1 MSTINTTTAPTTV
14 GEAFAQYGDPDRAY
28 EAVIGD
34 PTKALRG
41 WVKFVRDYDGTNRA
55 FADAVTGEGGK
66 ANAMTLTR
74 LRRVG
79 DLLAAAKEGKVSI
92 SLSEAARFANRATV
106 PTMGAAVTA
115 LKAGTSLADHV
126 AGLKAT
132 ARAATDN
139 RGEQTGNGDAAPDTK
154 TGNGDAAPDTKTGN
168 GDAAPKGKG
177 VTLTPDNFAAAL
189 AIILAHDGL
198 IVTAGERKRI
208 GDLALK
214 IARTYG
220 AVPTPA
226 AVAPKVRKV
235 S

>member
-1 MSTINTTTAPTTV
+1 MSQAHNPIAPTNV
-14 GEAFAQYGDPDRAY
+14 SEAYAQFGDPDRAY

-34 PTKALRG
+34 PAKALRG
-41 WVKFVRDYDGTNRA
+41 WVKFVATYKGTNRA

-66 ANAMTLTR
+66 ANVMTLTR

-79 DLLAAAKEGKVSI
+79 DLLDAAKAGKVSL

-115 LKAGTSLADHV
+115 LKAGMSLADHV
-126 AGLKAT
+126 AALKAT
-132 ARAATDN
+132 ERAAVDN
-139 RGEQTGNGDAAPDTK
+139 RGESTTDDVAPDTR
-154 TGNGDAAPDTKTGN
+154 TGN

-189 AIILAHDGL
+189 AVILAHSDM

-220 AVPTPA
+220 AVPAPA
-226 AVAPKVRKV
+226 AVAPTARKV
-235 S
+235 A

>member
-1 MSTINTTTAPTTV
+1 MSTLNTTASPTTV

-34 PTKALRG
+34 PSKALRG
-41 WVKFVRDYDGTNRA
+41 WVKFVRDYAGTNRA

-115 LKAGTSLADHV
+115 LKAGTPLSDHV
-126 AGLKAT
+126 AAT

-139 RGEQTGNGDAAPDTK
+139 RGESTTDDVAPDTK
-154 TGNGDAAPDTKTGN
+154 TSN

-189 AIILAHDGL
+189 AVILAHDAMV
-198 IVTAGERKRI
+198 VTTRERERIAALAG
-208 GDLALK
+208 K

-226 AVAPKVRKV
+226 TVAPKARQVA
-235 S
+235 

>member
-1 MSTINTTTAPTTV
+1 MSTINTATAPATV

-34 PTKALRG
+34 PSKALRG
-41 WVKFVRDYDGTNRA
+41 WVKFVRDYAGTNRA

-79 DLLAAAKEGKVSI
+79 DLLSAAKEGKVSI

-106 PTMGAAVTA
+106 PTMGAAVTS
-115 LKAGTSLADHV
+115 LKAGTPLSDHV

-132 ARAATDN
+132 ERAATDN
-139 RGEQTGNGDAAPDTK
+139 RGESTTDDAPDTD
-154 TGNGDAAPDTKTGN
+154 TGKGAD
-168 GDAAPKGKG
+168 APKGKG
-177 VTLTPDNFAAAL
+177 VALTPDNYAAAL
-189 AIILAHDGL
+189 AIILNHADL
-198 IVTAGERKRI
+198 IVTTAERKRI
-208 GDLALK
+208 GDLALQ

-226 AVAPKVRKV
+226 TVARKARKAA
-235 S
+235 

>member
-1 MSTINTTTAPTTV
+1 MSTLNTTTAPTTI

-34 PTKALRG
+34 PSRALRG
-41 WVKFVRDYDGTNRA
+41 WVKFVRDYAGTNRA

-79 DLLAAAKEGKVSI
+79 DLLAAAKEGKVSL
-92 SLSEAARFANRATV
+92 SLTEAARFANRATV

-115 LKAGTSLADHV
+115 LKAGTALADHV
-126 AGLKAT
+126 DGVKAT

-139 RGEQTGNGDAAPDTK
+139 RGESITDDVAPDTK
-154 TGNGDAAPDTKTGN
+154 TSNGA
-168 GDAAPKGKG
+168 AAPKGKG

-189 AIILAHDGL
+189 AVILAHDAMV
-198 IVTAGERKRI
+198 VTTRERERI
-208 GDLALK
+208 AALAIK

-226 AVAPKVRKV
+226 TVAHKARKV
-235 S
+235 A

>member
-1 MSTINTTTAPTTV
+1 MSTLNTTTAPTTV

-41 WVKFVRDYDGTNRA
+41 WVKFVRDYAGTNRA

-79 DLLAAAKEGKVSI
+79 DLMAAAKEGKVSL
-92 SLSEAARFANRATV
+92 SLTEAARFANRATV

-115 LKAGTSLADHV
+115 LKAGTALADHV
-126 AGLKAT
+126 AAKAS
-132 ARAATDN
+132 AATDN
-139 RGEQTGNGDAAPDTK
+139 RGESTTDDVAPDTR
-154 TGNGDAAPDTKTGN
+154 TGN

-177 VTLTPDNFAAAL
+177 VALTPDNFAAAL
-189 AIILAHDGL
+189 AVILAHDAMV
-198 IVTAGERKRI
+198 VTTRERERI
-208 GDLALK
+208 AALAAK

-226 AVAPKVRKV
+226 TVAPKAHKV
-235 S
+235 A

>member
-1 MSTINTTTAPTTV
+1 MSTINTATAPTTV

-34 PTKALRG
+34 PSKALRG
-41 WVKFVRDYDGTNRA
+41 WVKFVRDYAGTNRA

-106 PTMGAAVTA
+106 PTMGAAVTS
-115 LKAGTSLADHV
+115 LKAGTPLSDHV

-132 ARAATDN
+132 ERAATDN
-139 RGEQTGNGDAAPDTK
+139 RGESTTDEVAPDVQ
-154 TGNGDAAPDTKTGN
+154 TGN
-168 GDAAPKGKG
+168 GDAAPKGRG
-177 VTLTPDNFAAAL
+177 VSLTPDNYAAAL
-189 AIILAHDGL
+189 EIILQHGDL
-198 IVTAGERKRI
+198 VVTATERKRI
-208 GDLALK
+208 GDLALQ

-226 AVAPKVRKV
+226 TVARKARKAA
-235 S
+235 

>member
-1 MSTINTTTAPTTV
+1 MSTINTATAPATV

-34 PTKALRG
+34 PSKALRG
-41 WVKFVRDYDGTNRA
+41 WVKFVRDYAGTNRA

-79 DLLAAAKEGKVSI
+79 DLLAAAKSGKVSL
-92 SLSEAARFANRATV
+92 SLAEAAKFANRATV

-115 LKAGTSLADHV
+115 LKAGTPLSDHV

-132 ARAATDN
+132 ESAATDN
-139 RGEQTGNGDAAPDTK
+139 RGESTTDDGAPDTR
-154 TGNGDAAPDTKTGN
+154 TGN

-177 VTLTPDNFAAAL
+177 VTLTPDNYAAAL
-189 AIILAHDGL
+189 AIILNHEGL

-226 AVAPKVRKV
+226 TVAPKARKV
-235 S
+235 A

>member
-1 MSTINTTTAPTTV
+1 MSTINTATAPTTV
-14 GEAFAQYGDPDRAY
+14 GEAYAQYGDPDRAY

-34 PTKALRG
+34 PSRALRG
-41 WVKFVRDYDGTNRA
+41 WVKFASTYKGTVRA
-55 FADAVTGEGGK
+55 FADEVTGEGGK

-79 DLLAAAKEGKVSI
+79 DLIAAAREGKVSL

-115 LKAGTSLADHV
+115 LKAGMSLSDHV

-139 RGEQTGNGDAAPDTK
+139 RGELTTDDVAPDTR
-154 TGNGDAAPDTKTGN
+154 TGN

-177 VTLTPDNFAAAL
+177 VTLTPDNYAAAL
-189 AIILAHDGL
+189 AIILNHADL
-198 IVTAGERKRI
+198 IVTAAERKRI
-208 GDLALK
+208 GALALE

-226 AVAPKVRKV
+226 AVAPKAGKV
-235 S
+235 A